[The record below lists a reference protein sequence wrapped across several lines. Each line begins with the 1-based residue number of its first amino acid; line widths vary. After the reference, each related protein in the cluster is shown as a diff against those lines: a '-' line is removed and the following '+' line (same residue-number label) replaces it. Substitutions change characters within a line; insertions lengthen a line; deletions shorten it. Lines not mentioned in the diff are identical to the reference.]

1 MEHEQSDTEA
11 PRYYSQVAAV
21 AMQRELTSARSRIRQ
36 LDTLVGILNREADQQ
51 AATIEKLREEVEQWR
66 ARYVQACILTDIKEE

>member
-11 PRYYSQVAAV
+11 PRYYSQVAAA

-36 LDTLVGILNREADQQ
+36 LDTLVGMLNREADQQ

-66 ARYVQACILTDIKEE
+66 ARYVQACILTDIEEE

>member
-1 MEHEQSDTEA
+1 M
-11 PRYYSQVAAV
+11 
-21 AMQRELTSARSRIRQ
+21 
-36 LDTLVGILNREADQQ
+36 LNREADQQ